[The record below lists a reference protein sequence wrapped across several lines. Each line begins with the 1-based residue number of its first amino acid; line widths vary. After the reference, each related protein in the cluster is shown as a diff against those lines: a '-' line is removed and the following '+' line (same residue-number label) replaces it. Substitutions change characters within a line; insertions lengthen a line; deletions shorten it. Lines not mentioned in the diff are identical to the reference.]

1 MTASMR
7 SLGSTTAVAV
17 GTLNFAAA
25 ASGSLVRLLTSDRTN
40 SEGYCGSLAR
50 LGSNASKGNIPSRL
64 VWTASKGYIPSRL
77 GWTASKGY
85 IPSRLGFTASK
96 GYIPNMGFGF
106 VGGTG
111 TNCCSLVEFKFGE
124 GGALGESARRSF
136 NEELSSVLGPS
147 RVQAIG
153 RFACSYRS
161 VWVGSQQRL
170 HLGITLISA
179 LELQHRIGC

>member
-64 VWTASKGYIPSRL
+64 VCTASKGYIPSRL
-77 GWTASKGY
+77 
-85 IPSRLGFTASK
+85 
-96 GYIPNMGFGF
+96 
-106 VGGTG
+106 
-111 TNCCSLVEFKFGE
+111 E
-124 GGALGESARRSF
+124 
-136 NEELSSVLGPS
+136 
-147 RVQAIG
+147 
-153 RFACSYRS
+153 
-161 VWVGSQQRL
+161 
-170 HLGITLISA
+170 
-179 LELQHRIGC
+179 